1 MSIKDLI
8 EGEQRI
14 VSHFTD
20 ERIGGKL
27 MCMGLKPGSIV
38 EVVRKTNRNRTYY
51 LKSNSNRLA
60 IRENEAASII
70 ELK

>member
-1 MSIKDLI
+1 MNIKDII

-20 ERIGGKL
+20 ERIGGKML
-27 MCMGLKPGSIV
+27 SMGLKPGCIV
-38 EVVRKTNRNRTYY
+38 EVVRKTNRSRTFY
-51 LKSNSNRLA
+51 LKSNSHRLA
-60 IRENEAASII
+60 IRENEAAII

>member
-1 MSIKDLI
+1 MNIKDLI
-8 EGEQRI
+8 EGEKRI

-27 MCMGLKPGSIV
+27 MCMGLKPGCTV

-60 IRENEAASII
+60 IRENEAAII